1 LLEGFFVFSP
11 PSKINPCFLRPLRL

>member
-11 PSKINPCFLRPLRL
+11 PCKINPCFLTPLRL